1 MRRQKGSDMANEE
14 VLETHPDKIAKAEE
28 ILGYEFKDKPL
39 LGAAI
44 THPSALDKE
53 KTLYDYERLEF
64 LGDSILGAIT
74 AMYLFTQYRDLD
86 EGGLTRIKVSLVSG
100 KSLSRVAYDEGIAD
114 CIIFGESEAGTD
126 KRGLPS
132 ALENVYESLV
142 AALYLDG
149 GMDAAYEWV
158 SRSLLTHADRSLASV
173 PESPKSSLQELLQD
187 EGRQPHYRIT
197 GFDGPPHD
205 RTFHAQVLVDDEVIG
220 EGSGKSKKR
229 AEAAAAQA
237 ALDGFE
243 KKRA

>member
-1 MRRQKGSDMANEE
+1 MANEE

-86 EGGLTRIKVSLVSG
+86 E
-100 KSLSRVAYDEGIAD
+100 
-114 CIIFGESEAGTD
+114 
-126 KRGLPS
+126 
-132 ALENVYESLV
+132 
-142 AALYLDG
+142 
-149 GMDAAYEWV
+149 
-158 SRSLLTHADRSLASV
+158 
-173 PESPKSSLQELLQD
+173 
-187 EGRQPHYRIT
+187 
-197 GFDGPPHD
+197 
-205 RTFHAQVLVDDEVIG
+205 VIG

-229 AEAAAAQA
+229 AEAAAAQV

>member
-1 MRRQKGSDMANEE
+1 M
-14 VLETHPDKIAKAEE
+14 
-28 ILGYEFKDKPL
+28 
-39 LGAAI
+39 
-44 THPSALDKE
+44 
-53 KTLYDYERLEF
+53 
-64 LGDSILGAIT
+64 
-74 AMYLFTQYRDLD
+74 
-86 EGGLTRIKVSLVSG
+86 SLVSG

-229 AEAAAAQA
+229 AEAAAAQV